1 MHSVEAHGA
10 ATAEPDGASYRETIS
25 AGLAERWPENGELL
39 GSICHYALVPAG
51 KLFRSTLLI
60 ESALAVG
67 GDPRV
72 VYPAALGAESGH
84 VASLIHDDIID
95 GDNVRRGRPSVQH
108 KYGVDN
114 AIVAGDALIFDLFA
128 GLAECQRTGAT
139 DSRVVWALRVV
150 AECGIDL
157 CRGQS
162 MEAEIRD
169 RQDFELDS
177 YLTMARLKT
186 AALFR
191 AACGCGAILAGGD
204 PSSVDSLNTYAVDF
218 GTAFQI
224 HDDVLA
230 YTASA
235 VSTGKPDTSDVRN
248 GRITF
253 PVALAYQSAM
263 GRQRRA
269 IRSMLS
275 EGGDEA
281 ERKAVMT
288 EIFAETG
295 ALEQAATSAREY
307 ADSAIKALHELPHTP
322 SRDRLTE
329 FAELAISRDH

>member
-1 MHSVEAHGA
+1 MHSVDAHGA
-10 ATAEPDGASYRETIS
+10 AMAQPDDASFRQQIRL
-25 AGLAERWPENGELL
+25 GLAERWHPDGDLL
-39 GSICHYALVPAG
+39 DGVCHYALVPAG

-67 GDPRV
+67 GDPAV
-72 VYPAALGAESGH
+72 VYPAAMGAECGH

-95 GDNVRRGRPSVQH
+95 GDQIRRGRASVQH

-114 AIVAGDALIFDLFA
+114 AIIAGDALIFDLFA
-128 GLAECQRTGAT
+128 SLGECQGTGAP

-150 AECGIDL
+150 AQCGIDL

-162 MEAEIRD
+162 MEAEICD
-169 RQDFELDS
+169 RLDFALDS

-191 AACGCGAILAGGD
+191 AACGCGAILAGGE
-204 PSSVDSLNTYAVDF
+204 PAAVESLNTYALDF

-224 HDDVLA
+224 HDDVLSYIA
-230 YTASA
+230 DTERM
-235 VSTGKPDTSDVRN
+235 GKPDTSDVRN

-253 PVALAYQSAM
+253 PVALAYQSAAA
-263 GRQRRA
+263 GQRRA
-269 IRSMLS
+269 IRSVLS
-275 EGGDEA
+275 DDGDPIEKRA
-281 ERKAVMT
+281 AMADILT
-288 EIFAETG
+288 TTG
-295 ALEQAATSAREY
+295 ALDQATTAAREY